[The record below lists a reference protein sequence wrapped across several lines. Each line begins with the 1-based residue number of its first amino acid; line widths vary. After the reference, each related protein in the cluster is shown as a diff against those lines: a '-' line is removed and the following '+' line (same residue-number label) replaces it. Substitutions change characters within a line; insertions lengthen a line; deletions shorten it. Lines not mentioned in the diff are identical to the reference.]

1 MVSSDREGDAQ
12 SSESAAVHLRKTYD
26 WSATAP
32 SFAVIDALA
41 TVESVDPAE
50 LLTVFETTLYDHAD
64 PEALDILVREQK
76 SESIGVTISIDRYQV
91 RFDGDELIVSE
102 PSDPSSP

>member
-1 MVSSDREGDAQ
+1 MVSSDRDGDAQ
-12 SSESAAVHLRKTYD
+12 SSESAAVRLRKTYD

-64 PEALDILVREQK
+64 PEALDILVRERK
-76 SESIGVTISIDRYQV
+76 SESIAVTISIDRYQV

-102 PSDPSSP
+102 SNDPSSV